1 MGSGQ
6 RRVGV
11 RRRKRDEYKT
21 FESSGGMGK
30 RRRSTR
36 EILSS
41 ETDVLPNN
49 ESFDCVAN
57 GLK

>member
-1 MGSGQ
+1 M
-6 RRVGV
+6 